1 MSKSATIK
9 TALAVAPENALMSAF
24 VVFRDKLEASMIKA
38 AEMGYD
44 GVELALLSRDQ
55 VDLKSVKKI
64 MKETGLEIPMVST
77 GQIFADTGV
86 NFTHPEKEKREK
98 ALSDFLGLM
107 EAASELESLVNVGR
121 LRGTLNE
128 GSPSLDYFNEYM
140 TRALARADE
149 LGVTIALEPVNRYE
163 INFLNSC
170 EQTAEV
176 IRNLNH
182 PRLTMMPDVFHMNIE
197 DPSIEGSLWK
207 YADLISYVHF
217 ADSNRWAPGRG
228 HLDFQSIVSALK
240 QTGYKGYVSL
250 EILPYPEPDQAARE
264 GINTIRKFL

>member
-1 MSKSATIK
+1 MSIK
-9 TALAVAPENALMSAF
+9 LALAVAPENALMSAF
-24 VVFRDKLEASMIKA
+24 VVFRDKLEISMYKA
-38 AEMGYD
+38 AKLGFD
-44 GVELALLSRDQ
+44 GVELALLNKKQ
-55 VDLKSVKKI
+55 VDLPNVKRM

-98 ALSDFLGLM
+98 ALADFLGLM
-107 EAASELESLVNVGR
+107 EVASELGSLINVGR

-128 GSPSLDYFNEYM
+128 GSPSLDYFNESM
-140 TRALARADE
+140 TKALKRSEE

-170 EQTAEV
+170 AETAEA
-176 IRNLNH
+176 IRNLDH
-182 PRLTMMPDVFHMNIE
+182 PNLTMMPDVFHMNIE
-197 DPSIEGSLWK
+197 DPSIEGSLGK

-228 HLDFQSIVSALK
+228 HLDFQSIITALK
-240 QTGYKGYVSL
+240 TSGFDGYASL
-250 EILPYPEPDQAARE
+250 EILPYPEPDQAAAE
-264 GINTIRKFL
+264 AINTIRKFI